1 MSSKY
6 RAAGLSDRRRARVS
20 SLTWQELPPDLL
32 EPVMAGVLL
41 LHQAAE
47 IFDLMLTAPLEWTE
61 VDLPPHLEAVG
72 ERLWLWR
79 LEVDPTRH

>member
-1 MSSKY
+1 M
-6 RAAGLSDRRRARVS
+6 S

-32 EPVMAGVLL
+32 DPVLEGVLTL
-41 LHQAAE
+41 VEAAE
-47 IFDLMLTAPLEWTE
+47 IFDLILTAPLEWRE

-79 LEVDPTRH
+79 LEVERVMH